1 MLLTPINFFLWNILN
16 YFSIFKLFKFVLHIH
31 NIYIYKHML
40 LGVLKV
46 IGVHNFVLIF
56 AIFRIKMFTV
66 KIYDM
71 LGLEL
76 NNVK

>member
-1 MLLTPINFFLWNILN
+1 
-16 YFSIFKLFKFVLHIH
+16 
-31 NIYIYKHML
+31 ML